1 MFSETRKRAKKAG
14 QPPGTATYT
23 GDHPLTD
30 PVVEII
36 TYNKHDYHEVFGQ
49 EATNSITEHKE
60 TGLNTWVSVEG
71 LRDVELIKNVASSF
85 DLHPLTIED
94 VLNVE
99 QRPKVEEFDNYLF
112 ITLKMLHWQQK
123 SLSFSVKQ
131 VSIVLGKDF
140 VLTFQE
146 SNTTLFDNVKDRLK
160 STANQRLRQH
170 GADYLAY
177 RLIDMIVDQYFVVL
191 EALGDQIEKIE
202 ELILDSPTPQNM
214 RSMYRLKRQMLLL
227 RKAVWPMREAISHL
241 VRVEDGLVTAF
252 TRIYLRDVYDHTVQ
266 AIDTL
271 ETFRDMLG
279 TMMDVYLSSLTNRM
293 NEVMKTLTIIAT
305 IFMPITTLASI
316 YGMNFTYMPELNWH
330 WGYYTVLCVMLAIA
344 AGMMTYFWRKKW
356 V

>member
-30 PVVEII
+30 PVVEYI
-36 TYNKHDYHEVFGQ
+36 TYSKHDYHEVSGVDVDKCL
-49 EATNSITEHKE
+49 AEHKE
-60 TGLNTWVSVEG
+60 PGLTTWVSVEG
-71 LRDVELIKNVASSF
+71 LHDVALIKNVAKYF

-94 VLNVE
+94 ILNVE
-99 QRPKVEEFDNYLF
+99 QRPKVEEFENYFF
-112 ITLKMLHWQQK
+112 ITLKMLVWQKK
-123 SLSFSVKQ
+123 SSTFLIKQ

-146 SNTTLFDNVKDRLK
+146 TDTTLFDNVKERLK

-177 RLIDMIVDQYFVVL
+177 RLIDMLVDQYFVVL

-202 ELILDSPTPQNM
+202 ELILTDPTQQNM
-214 RSMYRLKRQMLLL
+214 RSMYRLKRQLLIL

-241 VRVEDGLVTAF
+241 VHVEEGLISPF
-252 TRIYLRDVYDHTVQ
+252 TRVYLRDVYDHTVQ

-305 IFMPITTLASI
+305 IFIPITTIASI
-316 YGMNFTYMPELNWH
+316 YGMNFTYMPELSWH
-330 WGYYTVLCVMLAIA
+330 WGYYAVLCVMLAIA